1 MLTQIRLFLGPGRLR
16 ALFFLLAATGL
27 ANLILNGFIREA
39 DWVRPAQSALVIVW
53 VVGSAVIV
61 GSAMSPFERGR
72 WASIL
77 APALGAVLIGVLFL
91 PDRLMLLLGLAVGWV
106 IAGSLIFKPR
116 GPMEYQQAVRL
127 MRKNRYK
134 EAIDVMSKLIKAEPK
149 NPNHL
154 RFRAELLRLW
164 GQIGQARR
172 DYRKMIELAPESAVA
187 YNGLAE
193 IELQAGNYEAA
204 RQAALKAYELAPDEW
219 VAVYNLGM
227 IEDRLGE
234 SAAAIEHLQLA
245 LAAKVPDARHR
256 LLIHLYMA
264 RAYARQGDLDAA
276 RRSAQAVKKHGGG
289 LNEWQVILQSDQAQV
304 LRDVLAADIETA
316 RALAYDE
323 ISVEALGA

>member
-27 ANLILNGFIREA
+27 ANLVLNGFASEA

-53 VVGSAVIV
+53 LVGSLLIV
-61 GSAMSPFERGR
+61 GSAMPPFERGR

-77 APALGAVLIGVLFL
+77 APALGAVLLGVFLL
-91 PDRLMLLLGLAVGWV
+91 PDRLTLMLGLAVGWV
-106 IAGSLIFKPR
+106 VAGALIFKPR
-116 GPMEYQQAVRL
+116 GPMEYQQAVRH

-134 EAIDVMSKLIKAEPK
+134 EAVEVMNKLVKAEPK

-164 GQIGQARR
+164 GQTGQARR
-172 DYRKMIELAPESAVA
+172 DYKKMIEIAPESAVA

-193 IELQAGNYEAA
+193 VELQVGNYTEA
-204 RQAALKAYELAPDEW
+204 RRAALKAYELAPDEW

-234 SAAAIEHLQLA
+234 SAAAVEHLNQA

-256 LLIHLYMA
+256 LLIYLYLA
-264 RAYARQGDLDAA
+264 RAYARQGDLEAA
-276 RRSAQAVKKHGGG
+276 QRAASGVKKHGGG
-289 LNEWQVILQSDQAQV
+289 LNEWQVILQSNQAQT
-304 LRDVLAADIETA
+304 LRDVLADDIETA

-323 ISVEALGA
+323 ISVEALGH

>member
-1 MLTQIRLFLGPGRLR
+1 MLTQIRLFLGPARLQ
-16 ALFFLLAATGL
+16 ALFLLLAITGVVS
-27 ANLILNGFIREA
+27 LILNGFVREA
-39 DWVRPAQSALVIVW
+39 DWVLPVQSALVIVW
-53 VVGSAVIV
+53 LAGSALIV
-61 GSAMSPFERGR
+61 GSAMSPYERGR

-77 APALGAVLIGVLFL
+77 APALGAVLIGVFFL
-91 PDRLMLLLGLAVGWV
+91 PDRLMLMLGVAVGWI

-116 GPMEYQQAVRL
+116 GPMEYQQAVRH

-134 EAIDVMSKLIKAEPK
+134 EAVEVMNKLIKAEPK

-164 GQIGQARR
+164 GQTGQARR
-172 DYRKMIELAPESAVA
+172 DYKKMIEIAPDSAVA

-193 IELQAGNYEAA
+193 VELQVGNYESA

-234 SAAAIEHLQLA
+234 SSAAVDHLNQA

-256 LLIHLYMA
+256 LLIHLYLA
-264 RAYARQGDLDAA
+264 RAYARQGNMDAA
-276 RRSAQAVKKHGGG
+276 RQSVKGVKRHGGG
-289 LNEWQVILQSDQAQV
+289 LNEWQVILQSDQAQT
-304 LRDVLAADIETA
+304 LRDVLADDIETA

-323 ISVEALGA
+323 ISVEALGE